1 MAKTSVIYRQKKR
14 QRLVA
19 THAERRAQLVKI
31 IKDPSASLEDKYKAY
46 ESLQKMPRDASRVR
60 LHNRCSITGRP
71 KGYSR
76 RFGISRLVLRRLAHE
91 GQLPGVRKSSW

>member
-1 MAKTSVIYRQKKR
+1 MAKTSVIHREKKR

-19 THAERRAQLVKI
+19 THAERRAELVKI
-31 IKDPSASLEDKYKAY
+31 IKDPNAALDAKAAAYK
-46 ESLQKMPRDASRVR
+46 SIQKMPRDASSTR

-71 KGYSR
+71 RAYSR

-91 GQLPGVRKSSW
+91 GFLPGVRKSSW

>member
-1 MAKTSVIYRQKKR
+1 MAKTSAIYREKKR

-19 THAERRAQLVKI
+19 THAARRAEFVKV
-31 IKDPSASLEDKYKAY
+31 IKNPEATLEEKDAAYKAI
-46 ESLQKMPRDASRVR
+46 QKMPRDASRVR
-60 LHNRCSITGRP
+60 CHNRCSITGRP
-71 KGYSR
+71 RGFLN

>member
-1 MAKTSVIYRQKKR
+1 MAKTSAVHREKKR

-19 THAERRAQLVKI
+19 THAARRAELVKI
-31 IKDPSASLEDKYKAY
+31 LKDPNAGLDEKTEAYKAI
-46 ESLQKMPRDASRVR
+46 QRMPRDASRTR

-71 KGYSR
+71 RAYSR

-91 GQLPGVRKSSW
+91 GFLPGVRKSSW

>member
-1 MAKTSVIYRQKKR
+1 MAKTSAVHREKKR

-19 THAERRAQLVKI
+19 VHAERRAGFVKV
-31 IKDPSASLEDKYKAY
+31 IKDPNATLEEKNEAYKAI
-46 ESLQKMPRDASRVR
+46 QRMPRDASATR
-60 LHNRCSITGRP
+60 LHNRCNITGRP

-76 RFGISRLVLRRLAHE
+76 RFGISRLVLRRLAHQ